1 MRLIQWIARYRFKK
15 SDPAKAWVREVLP
28 VRVAKSAIRPDIP
41 EADLYIT
48 KAHALFIDGVLVPV
62 CNLINDTTITL
73 FHARELDE

>member
-1 MRLIQWIARYRFKK
+1 
-15 SDPAKAWVREVLP
+15 VLP